1 MTAKTSSDAA
11 ERLAVWDRIALVGF
25 SALHWR
31 QRLALTFLRAQRAT
45 LPTRYLRW
53 LTRRISTGEAVWTYC
68 SKHNI
73 PHRAVT
79 LDGIA
84 AASSFLEQGVPAPTL
99 HFLDVPAAER
109 ATGCTLLY
117 FHGGGF
123 VNPLRGAAHMPFI
136 VRCAET
142 CQAKQA
148 VVLEYALAPE
158 YPYPAQLVQC
168 IEALRYLLYDMQLQP
183 ENLVLAGDSAGGQ
196 LVGALLAHLVTPS
209 PYAAPMKIEGHFRA
223 ALFVSPFVRLP
234 PSSDGGSYVT
244 NHRNDYLTRPQV
256 WANLCGVGHAKDV
269 WNLVFARDSQGLVRK
284 TMITV
289 GTSEVFLDCCRLFA
303 KEYMGVESIFVSRD
317 GDHHLLRDKDFVLVE
332 CESEAHVQVAL
343 DSVVGYNNGAMHKAI
358 MSWLAGL

>member
-1 MTAKTSSDAA
+1 MGKS
-11 ERLAVWDRIALVGF
+11 

-31 QRLALTFLRAQRAT
+31 QRLALTFLRAQRTT

-53 LTRRISTGEAVWTYC
+53 LTRRIPTGEAVWNYC

-73 PHRAVT
+73 PHKAVT

-84 AASSFLEQGVPAPTL
+84 AASSFLEKGVPTPTL
-99 HFLDVPAAER
+99 HFLDVSATES
-109 ATGCTLLY
+109 ATGCTILY

-136 VRCAET
+136 VRCADT
-142 CQAKQA
+142 CQAKQV

-183 ENLVLAGDSAGGQ
+183 EDLVLAGDSAGGQ
-196 LVGALLAHLVTPS
+196 LVGALLAHLVKPS
-209 PYAAPMKIEGHFRA
+209 PYAAPMKVEGRFRA

-244 NHRNDYLTRPQV
+244 NHHNDYLTRPQV
-256 WANLCGVGHAKDV
+256 DKFMSAWKGKEDEIWANLCGVGHAEDV

-284 TMITV
+284 TMVTV

-303 KEYMGVESIFVSRD
+303 KEYIGVESVFVGRD
-317 GDHHLLRDKDFVLVE
+317 GDHHLLREKDFVLVE

-358 MSWLAGL
+358 MSWLGGL